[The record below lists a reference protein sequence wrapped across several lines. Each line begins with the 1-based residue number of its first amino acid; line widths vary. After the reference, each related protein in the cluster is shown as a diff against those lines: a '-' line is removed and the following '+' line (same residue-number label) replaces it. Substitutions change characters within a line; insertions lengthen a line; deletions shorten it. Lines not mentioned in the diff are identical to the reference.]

1 MSKFYVE
8 SGQVQVVLESLDAHQ
23 AAVTAFQWWRDRQA
37 EAMFGGIDEDCQLG
51 NEMVV
56 SELGFGAAEGECFP
70 TLDILMAWQ
79 VEPVEV
85 G

>member
-1 MSKFYVE
+1 MHKSDVSQGDFAPNLQALVDAGPELPEAVKAE
-8 SGQVQVVLESLDAHQ
+8 S
-23 AAVTAFQWWRDRQA
+23 
-37 EAMFGGIDEDCQLG
+37 EAMFGGSAKDCQLG
-51 NEMVV
+51 NEILV
-56 SELGFGAAEGECFP
+56 SETGFGAVDAEMFP

>member
-1 MSKFYVE
+1 MPKFYVE
-8 SGQVQVVLESLDAHQ
+8 SGQVQVVLESQNARQ
-23 AAVTAFQWWRDRQA
+23 AAITAFQWWCDQQS
-37 EAMFGGIDEDCQLG
+37 EAMLGDAEECQLG
-51 NEMVV
+51 NEILV
-56 SELGFGAAEGECFP
+56 SETGFGAVDAEVFP